1 MSVLRAALSEED
13 PDPAVHQA
21 LQRTFPLPAGRLE
34 DPARVSEAHRV
45 FRQSVFVYR
54 LPQLRKALSAEPEN
68 FTAHE
73 RDRPEAEAVKTEPSQ
88 KRQ

>member
-54 LPQLRKALSAEPEN
+54 LRSCEKHCPQSLKISQHMKEIAQKLEP
-68 FTAHE
+68 
-73 RDRPEAEAVKTEPSQ
+73 
-88 KRQ
+88 